1 MTQRLSQQQVRDL
14 IVDAPRRVVGARASA
29 APGPVHVAAAA
40 VYLAFV
46 GLVAGLFLRLD
57 LALPML
63 TFAGLL
69 VAGLGF
75 AAAWT
80 RRQVASR
87 GSNAAWAAL
96 GMTGMEL

>member
-14 IVDAPRRVVGARASA
+14 IVDAPRRVVGERASA

-40 VYLAFV
+40 VYLAFI
-46 GLVAGLFLRLD
+46 GLVAGLFLRPE
-57 LALPML
+57 LALPMV

-75 AAAWT
+75 VAAWT
-80 RRQVASR
+80 RRAASR
-87 GSNAAWAAL
+87 RSNAAWAAV
-96 GMTGMEL
+96 GVTGMEL